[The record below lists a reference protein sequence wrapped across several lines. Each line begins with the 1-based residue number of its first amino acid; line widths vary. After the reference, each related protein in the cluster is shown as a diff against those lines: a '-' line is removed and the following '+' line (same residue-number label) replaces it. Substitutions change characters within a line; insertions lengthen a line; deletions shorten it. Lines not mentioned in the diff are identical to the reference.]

1 MPKKFH
7 QTSFHKKFGKILD
20 NLDEWTANPWRK
32 YSFLLIIF
40 FIGFLLGSSLG
51 MINGTLALMD
61 PVGAFVTV
69 ILLEFLVRIR
79 RNYRYINDN
88 GLILNVA
95 DFLRIGLFYGLCSE
109 GFKLL

>member
-1 MPKKFH
+1 MPKKF
-7 QTSFHKKFGKILD
+7 QETSFHKKFGKILN
-20 NLDEWTANPWRK
+20 NLEKWTSNPLRK

-40 FIGFLLGSSLG
+40 FVGFVLGGSLG

-61 PVGAFVTV
+61 PIGAFVTV
-69 ILLEFLVRIR
+69 ILLEFLVRLR
-79 RNYRYINDN
+79 RIFKYTNKNE
-88 GLILNVA
+88 LILNMT